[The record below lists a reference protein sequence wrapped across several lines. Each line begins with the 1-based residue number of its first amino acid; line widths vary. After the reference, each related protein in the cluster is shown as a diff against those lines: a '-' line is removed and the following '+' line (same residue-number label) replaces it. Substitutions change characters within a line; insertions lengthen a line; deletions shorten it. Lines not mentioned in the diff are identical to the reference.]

1 MRNGQ
6 CKQETQPQSLQK
18 YSSSEFRFDL
28 INVSNSGFN
37 EFFGQEF
44 LLVNISA
51 ISRS

>member
-1 MRNGQ
+1 MQTRDSTT
-6 CKQETQPQSLQK
+6 KLILQK